1 MLTLQIYKHNL
12 IATKKN
18 QEKRSKDMKNYENRL
33 KQVINSESETGR
45 KQCNC
50 RFDLDLCR

>member
-18 QEKRSKDMKNYENRL
+18 QEKVIVRHEELRKSVKTGHL
-33 KQVINSESETGR
+33 FQVRNAGKTM
-45 KQCNC
+45 
-50 RFDLDLCR
+50 

>member
-1 MLTLQIYKHNL
+1 MQIYKHNL

-18 QEKRSKDMKNYENRL
+18 QEKKSKDMKNYENRSTHA
-33 KQVINSESETGR
+33 INSESETR
-45 KQCNC
+45 EKQCNC

>member
-18 QEKRSKDMKNYENRL
+18 QEKRVERHEEL
-33 KQVINSESETGR
+33 RESVKTGHQFR
-45 KQCNC
+45 V
-50 RFDLDLCR
+50 

>member
-18 QEKRSKDMKNYENRL
+18 QEK
-33 KQVINSESETGR
+33 VIVRHEELR
-45 KQCNC
+45 KSVKTSHLFRVRNAGKTM
-50 RFDLDLCR
+50 